1 MGSGQ
6 LGQGSGRVIRGG
18 GRSNAAGEVGDGGA
32 GRRVA
37 RRPVVG
43 VEVRVAGNVVALG
56 PETGDSGGGKTVL
69 VLGGQALGYA
79 VVALVDAYD
88 GQKAR
93 ALEDAVRWG
102 VALSG
107 EEFLGVRV
115 AADLD
120 VAVDAEQGRFS
131 YGDRWAERWA
141 AGGSTATGGWA
152 SPAAARCRSSW
163 TA

>member
-1 MGSGQ
+1 M
-6 LGQGSGRVIRGG
+6 
-18 GRSNAAGEVGDGGA
+18 
-32 GRRVA
+32 
-37 RRPVVG
+37 
-43 VEVRVAGNVVALG
+43 VALG
-56 PETGDSGGGKTVL
+56 LETGDSGGGKTVL
-69 VLGGQALGYA
+69 VLGGQALGCA

-88 GQKAR
+88 GHEAR
-93 ALEDAVRWG
+93 ALEDAVRRG

-141 AGGSTATGGWA
+141 AGGATATGDWA
-152 SPAAARCRSSW
+152 SPAATRCRSSW